1 MAKGYA
7 APLDASPAI
16 TASAA
21 AMYPAIRA
29 VVTNRQGQT
38 VAYPIALSLNL
49 WSVNQALWE
58 RYFPGES
65 RPTTWQ
71 GLFRTMLR
79 FEEENNDDENL
90 FLTEWD
96 YEPMVKAVLR
106 AFIQQRE
113 ARGLGVDFNEASL
126 RETLTLLSRVNGL
139 MLEKGIDYLF
149 EGDVHPESEVLGEY
163 AIFSQGGSGY
173 STYKATLDG
182 YGGLM
187 PFTFGEGETPFVPGY
202 MLVLLVNPLSK
213 QLDLALDFVAQA
225 AKPESGMMRY
235 YMLHESATE
244 PVENP
249 DWKERM
255 AKARQEREALEAR
268 LSDCDPADRRQL
280 EDDIAAA
287 HAEEA
292 WQEGRQW
299 KISVQ
304 GIAGWQAVAPNL
316 RFFEN
321 ASLLSEEMEAQMDVL
336 VARYGAGQLDLD
348 GLLRQ
353 LDQVARQIYLEQAQ

>member
-1 MAKGYA
+1 
-7 APLDASPAI
+7 
-16 TASAA
+16 
-21 AMYPAIRA
+21 
-29 VVTNRQGQT
+29 
-38 VAYPIALSLNL
+38 
-49 WSVNQALWE
+49 
-58 RYFPGES
+58 
-65 RPTTWQ
+65 
-71 GLFRTMLR
+71 
-79 FEEENNDDENL
+79 
-90 FLTEWD
+90 
-96 YEPMVKAVLR
+96 
-106 AFIQQRE
+106 
-113 ARGLGVDFNEASL
+113 
-126 RETLTLLSRVNGL
+126 
-139 MLEKGIDYLF
+139 
-149 EGDVHPESEVLGEY
+149 
-163 AIFSQGGSGY
+163 
-173 STYKATLDG
+173 
-182 YGGLM
+182 
-187 PFTFGEGETPFVPGY
+187 
-202 MLVLLVNPLSK
+202 
-213 QLDLALDFVAQA
+213 
-225 AKPESGMMRY
+225 
-235 YMLHESATE
+235 MLHESATE

-268 LSDCDPADRRQL
+268 LSDCDPADRRRL

-336 VARYGAGQLDLD
+336 VARYGAGQLELD